1 MAGPRTG
8 ELGRFFVCASFGE
21 VFLDELESALDR
33 DVWVQLVLVGG
44 MDPRRLFN
52 YNFCEK
58 WFQFVRFRC

>member
-1 MAGPRTG
+1 MVRERRSWSRFPRS
-8 ELGRFFVCASFGE
+8 ASFGE
-21 VFLDELESALDR
+21 VFLNELESALDR
-33 DVWVQLVLVGG
+33 DVRVELVLVGG